1 MTGLAFLLVALMLS
15 VLGSFVLWLR
25 YRKPTSISHAI
36 DSFRR
41 EMQALAPHPPEAS
54 GSRPERRGPRR

>member
-1 MTGLAFLLVALMLS
+1 MSGLIFLVVALGLS
-15 VLGSFVLWLR
+15 VVGSFVLWLR
-25 YRKPTSISHAI
+25 YRKPTSIGHAI

-41 EMQALAPHPPEAS
+41 EMQALAPQPPEAS